1 MPRIPMTRTVRVALY
16 FLRGYLIVLLALLL
30 LRFVQVF
37 R

>member
-1 MPRIPMTRTVRVALY
+1 MPRIPMTRPIRIALY